1 MKKLFIGSDVLLDL
15 LLDRE
20 PFSEDT
26 AILIEKSIESQV
38 KLYTSI
44 LSIAN
49 MHYIIERLETKKKA
63 DSKIK
68 KILKIISIENA
79 GQTVIDKANKSKFK
93 DFEDSIQNFC
103 AVEASH
109 EILITR
115 NTKDYKES
123 QLSIFTPKEYL
134 AKIANDKSARY

>member
-1 MKKLFIGSDVLLDL
+1 MKKIFIDADVLLDL

-26 AILIEKSIESQV
+26 TTLIEKSIETEV
-38 KLYTSI
+38 KLCSSL

-49 MHYIIERLETKKKA
+49 MHYIIGRLENKKKA
-63 DSKIK
+63 DLKIQ
-68 KILKIISIENA
+68 KILKIVSIENL
-79 GQTVIDKANKSKFK
+79 GQSVIDKASKSNFK

-103 AVEASH
+103 AVEAGH
-109 EILITR
+109 EIIITR

-123 QLSIFTPKEYL
+123 ELSIMTPREYL
-134 AKIANDKSARY
+134 AKLENE

>member
-1 MKKLFIGSDVLLDL
+1 MKKLFIDSDVLLDL

-26 AILIEKSIESQV
+26 AILIEKSIESQI

-44 LSIAN
+44 LSIAK
-49 MHYIIERLETKKKA
+49 MHYIIGRLETKKRA
-63 DSKIK
+63 DSKIN
-68 KILKIISIENA
+68 KILKIISIENS
-79 GQTVIDKANKSKFK
+79 GQTVIDKATKSKFA

-109 EILITR
+109 KILITR

-123 QLSIFTPKEYL
+123 ELSIFTPKEYL
-134 AKIANDKSARY
+134 AKIKNE

>member
-1 MKKLFIGSDVLLDL
+1 MKKLFIDSDVLLDL

-38 KLYTSI
+38 KLFTSI

-49 MHYIIERLETKKKA
+49 MHYIIGRLETKNRA
-63 DSKIK
+63 DSKIEK
-68 KILKIISIENA
+68 VLKIISIENS
-79 GQTVIDKANKSKFK
+79 GQAVIDKASKSKFK

-123 QLSIFTPKEYL
+123 ELSIFTPKEYL
-134 AKIANDKSARY
+134 AKIKNE

>member
-1 MKKLFIGSDVLLDL
+1 MKKLFIDSDVLLDL
-15 LLDRE
+15 LLDKK

-26 AILIEKSIESQV
+26 ATLIEASIASDV
-38 KLYTSI
+38 TLYTSS

-49 MHYIIERLETKKKA
+49 MHYIIGRLETKKKA

-68 KILKIISIENA
+68 KILKIMSIENL
-79 GQTVIDKANKSKFK
+79 GQTVIDQAVESKFR

-103 AVEASH
+103 AVEAKH

-123 QLSIFTPKEYL
+123 QLSIFTPEEYL
-134 AKIANDKSARY
+134 AKIRSE

>member
-1 MKKLFIGSDVLLDL
+1 MKKLFIDSDVLLDL
-15 LLDRE
+15 LLDRK
-20 PFSEDT
+20 PWSEDT
-26 AILIEKSIESQV
+26 ATLIEASIASDV
-38 KLYTSI
+38 TLYTSS

-49 MHYIIERLETKKKA
+49 MHYIIGRLETKKKA

-68 KILKIISIENA
+68 KILKIMSIENL
-79 GQTVIDKANKSKFK
+79 GQTVIDQAVESKFR

-103 AVEASH
+103 AVEAKH

-123 QLSIFTPKEYL
+123 QLSIFTPEEYL
-134 AKIANDKSARY
+134 AKIRSE